1 MGNWLS
7 SACYSDETASLLN
20 DSEETSTGL
29 VGNHELELK
38 TPHGFKNLGN
48 TCYLSAVVVA
58 LAQLPEFVYELHGYV
73 DWWNNEATDIRTS
86 KAKEIQIKLISELL
100 RLLCEIR
107 ETAQAPSA
115 KRLFQL
121 TSRLNPNFSNYTQ
134 QDAHEFLSIIIEAA
148 EAFCDLHDRV
158 EGRDQ
163 TNSRLFNGF
172 PMRYEAQTTVRCEE
186 CGTKTKLKENCI
198 GMSVEMEGKDL
209 AGWSI
214 WNSLYRVERL
224 TDENQFYCGNCAKNV
239 NATKTTRPV
248 SLPNIFVIH
257 YKLFQVDFNSNDTV
271 KLSKIYPAPFP
282 PLQISLNEMV
292 DPKTRSHFKGYSLKS
307 MVIHQGSVLDRGH
320 YICAHPTTNNFSKWR
335 LYDDDDCE
343 DVQLDELQYN
353 NGHSTPYL
361 IFYQKEL

>member
-7 SACYSDETASLLN
+7 SACYSDETVSLLN
-20 DSEETSTGL
+20 DSAETLTGIWSSLWLNFLSLSTNFTAIWIG
-29 VGNHELELK
+29 GIMNQRK
-38 TPHGFKNLGN
+38 F
-48 TCYLSAVVVA
+48 VV
-58 LAQLPEFVYELHGYV
+58 QRRRE
-73 DWWNNEATDIRTS
+73 
-86 KAKEIQIKLISELL
+86 EIQIKLISELL

-121 TSRLNPNFSNYTQ
+121 ISRLNPDFSSYSQ
-134 QDAHEFLSIIIEAA
+134 QDAHEFLSMIIEAA

-163 TNSRLFNGF
+163 TNSRLFDGF
-172 PMRYEAQTTVRCEE
+172 SMRYKAQTTVRCEE
-186 CGTKTKLKENCI
+186 CETETKSNENCI
-198 GMSVEMEGKDL
+198 GISVEMEGRDL

-214 WNSLYRVERL
+214 WNSLCRVERL
-224 TDENQFYCGNCAKNV
+224 FGENQFHCKKCAKNV
-239 NATKTTRPV
+239 DATKTTRPV

-282 PLQISLNEMV
+282 PLQISLKEIV
-292 DPKTRSHFKGYSLKS
+292 DPKTLSNFKGYSLKS
-307 MVIHQGSVLDRGH
+307 MVIHQGSGLNKGH

-343 DVQLDELQYN
+343 DVQLDEIQYN

-361 IFYQKEL
+361 MFYQKQL